1 MKLSEKIYYCR
12 KKAGK
17 SQEALAEELG
27 VSRQAISKWETGEAE
42 PEIKKL
48 RLLAEAFGVT
58 TDWLLSDEEPQEEPK
73 SDFETVQSA
82 KHYPDWID
90 SLPGTLGRLLR
101 RYGWLLGVYIAICG
115 AAFAFIGGM
124 ARLISRKMLLSFD
137 NFASSMFGDFSGS
150 FPDGA
155 VIYDEYGNQIGS
167 AVSDFASNNPVSAV
181 GTVIMVIGI
190 VAVIAGIILA
200 LVLKSK
206 NKD

>member
-1 MKLSEKIYYCR
+1 MKLPEKIYYCR

-27 VSRQAISKWETGEAE
+27 VSRQAIRKWETGEDE